1 MQGTLTAA
9 RIACSAILL
18 SIANNQGVEFII
30 QRHLAGKAAFKKL
43 ADFFVTVRRLGQP
56 MSLQH
61 TPRVSVHHERRVL
74 ARIEQNSVC
83 RLRPN
88 AVDGQKLFAQ
98 RRRGTANHSI
108 QRTTVLG
115 SKEANK
121 TFQFLGFLAK
131 ITRRTNKPRES
142 CERYS
147 FYRARR

>member
-18 SIANNQGVEFII
+18 SVANNQGVEFII
-30 QRHLAGKAAFKKL
+30 QRHVAGKAAFKKL
-43 ADFFVTVRRLGQP
+43 TDFLVTLRRLGQA

-61 TPRVSVHHERRVL
+61 TPRVSVHHEHWVL

-98 RRRGTANHSI
+98 RRRWTAKHSI
-108 QRTTVLG
+108 QRTTVLR
-115 SKEANK
+115 SKETDK
-121 TFQFLGFLAK
+121 IFQFLGFLAK
-131 ITRRTNKPRES
+131 ITRGTNKLGQSR
-142 CERYS
+142 
-147 FYRARR
+147 